1 MKRID
6 ESSPSAAPGAV
17 PPDPPAPCAP
27 PRLIGTIVD
36 PAVREDGRGDP
47 QLVLHAAVASGA
59 EPSSSVSTGTGHPV
73 RDRLLAKARAASLSR
88 AGGGAE
94 PSESAA
100 PPRHGSER
108 PRISQVPAARREPT
122 PPEPERD
129 SLPASPSAAPTG
141 VDALPRWTDDLDSIG
156 APAPRR
162 AARAARPSTALPP
175 AAALLLGTLFGVTGL
190 AVSFAVLIQVAPH
203 EPIQTRSVAA
213 PPEVVP
219 ISAPAPVAQARVRR
233 APRQPIPGPWR
244 IADAGD
250 DPQFRRV
257 ESSVG
262 ASSFLA
268 VIQSAGVSLRDAYRV
283 LTAFDGL
290 KDLNRCRP
298 RDSFSALLD
307 AATGRLN
314 AFEYHVSDEEVYQ
327 AREGKD
333 GLLDAQRL
341 DLKLRRERVEGAI
354 VLTGGF
360 EESAVQAGFEP
371 GLTDAVN
378 KALAGYVNVNEMKP
392 GDALLLVAQE
402 LTLLGQFSRYAG
414 VEAVEYRPFAGEPLR
429 VYYHESEKR
438 RGYVDA
444 RGRGLGK
451 SRWARPV
458 AGASVTSRFNPK
470 RRHPILKRIKPHN
483 GTDFGAA
490 VGTPVL
496 AAASGRVSF
505 VGKAGPNGNMI
516 RLQHAGGY
524 ETGYSHLSRFAKG
537 LKTGARVDQRQ
548 LIGYV
553 GSTGRSTGPHLHF
566 SAKRQ
571 DRFIDPESLN
581 LDALSPLAAAER
593 QLLSQLRQ
601 RYDPL
606 LNAIPIVVPPPRQAS
621 ESQIASAPP
630 AMPASAEVKPA
641 RLPPTPERHAASE
654 ATLQEQLATP
664 SGVVPGDD
672 NALRPAAYDPS
683 GAPPA
688 TAPAAVYVTDDVAHD
703 EAD

>member
-6 ESSPSAAPGAV
+6 ESSPSASPGGASEPSPAPGA
-17 PPDPPAPCAP
+17 PA
-27 PRLIGTIVD
+27 RLIGTIVD

-47 QLVLHAAVASGA
+47 QLVLHADIGPVDAAAPGASA
-59 EPSSSVSTGTGHPV
+59 STGTGHPV

-88 AGGGAE
+88 AAGTAE
-94 PSESAA
+94 RSDSA
-100 PPRHGSER
+100 PVPRPASER
-108 PRISQVPAARREPT
+108 PRTSDAPAGPEPALREPEQTQPAA
-122 PPEPERD
+122 
-129 SLPASPSAAPTG
+129 SVGAAPSG
-141 VDALPRWTDDLDSIG
+141 VDGLPRWTDDLDSIG
-156 APAPRR
+156 APEPRR
-162 AARAARPSTALPP
+162 APRAPRPGSTLAPS
-175 AAALLLGTLFGVTGL
+175 AALLLGTLFGVAGL
-190 AVSFAVLIQVAPH
+190 AVLFAVLIQVAPH
-203 EPIQTRSVAA
+203 DPIRTRSVAA
-213 PPEVVP
+213 APEVVP
-219 ISAPAPVAQARVRR
+219 SSLPAPIVPARVRR

-244 IADAGD
+244 IADAAN

-262 ASSFLA
+262 TSSFLA
-268 VIQSAGVSLRDAYRV
+268 VIQNAGVSLRDAYRV
-283 LTAFDGL
+283 LTAFEGL

-307 AATGRLN
+307 AATGRLS

-333 GLLDAQRL
+333 GLLDAKKL

-354 VLTGGF
+354 VLTGSF
-360 EESAVQAGFEP
+360 EESAEQAGFEP
-371 GLTDAVN
+371 GLGDAVN
-378 KALAGYVNVNEMKP
+378 KALAGYVNVHELKQ
-392 GDALLLVAQE
+392 GDVLLLVAQE

-414 VEAVEYRPFAGEPLR
+414 VEAIEYRPVGGEPLR

-458 AGASVTSRFNPK
+458 AGAAVTSRFNPK

-496 AAASGRVSF
+496 ASASGRVSF

-516 RLQHAGGY
+516 RLQHSGGY
-524 ETGYSHLSRFAKG
+524 ETGYSHLSRFARG
-537 LKTGARVDQRQ
+537 LKVGARVDQRQ
-548 LIGYV
+548 MIGYV

-593 QLLSQLRQ
+593 QLLSQLRL

-606 LNAIPIVVPPPRQAS
+606 LNAIPIVM
-621 ESQIASAPP
+621 PP
-630 AMPASAEVKPA
+630 APRPA
-641 RLPPTPERHAASE
+641 AASE
-654 ATLQEQLATP
+654 VASATP
-664 SGVVPGDD
+664 AATPAAAEAHPALLFPAPELPASSDGALEDELAAPSSVAPSDD
-672 NALRPAAYDPS
+672 AVLPAAYDLS
-683 GAPPA
+683 GIPRA
-688 TAPAAVYVTDDVAHD
+688 TSPAAVYVTDD